1 MDVVRDG
8 GPGGLPL
15 CLWGKFSAAVGL
27 AYPLL
32 FHSLDAAAVA
42 GQVWDRFLSPAQR
55 EVVMRGLGLGERA
68 ARAVVMLAAGLHDL
82 GKAGPFQTCEP
93 RAWALVDEAFRRDAG
108 PWRTMRHERA
118 SMHVGL
124 QVLEE
129 FGYLLEGNDSPAVR
143 IAQVLGGHHG
153 LFLQLDIR
161 GAAAAARVAHD
172 LGGPLWQETRR
183 RYAWQVRRL
192 TGAVQIPEQVSVEAA
207 VVMTGI
213 VQLADR
219 LVSQPH
225 VWMPQAQSPGSGALD
240 HWMSLHAPAPE
251 APEGWAAHVVTQA
264 GLESVQLPE
273 KPFTHVHAA
282 VREPSVLQASVIERL
297 PELVRREGGGIL
309 FVADSTGTGKT
320 AAAWHASDL
329 FNRHTGTRGC
339 TLLQPT
345 TAIADAAY
353 EGMIRTVTAH
363 QPARAPVT
371 LVHSHAW
378 LHAAYLDARL
388 ARADRQSTVDE
399 HYEEPD
405 TPDTA
410 AQPPQQGRPERKVTV
425 PETFLGGFD
434 RALLAP
440 FAVATLDQALMAM
453 LHTRHSAL
461 RTLALSGRTVIIDE
475 AHAYSPYT
483 RTLLC
488 RLVHWLAAVGS
499 SVIVLSA
506 TLRSTDARR
515 IGHAYLTGAGH
526 PATEAAAVDWT
537 VPYPGWLFVPARNPK
552 PARMTR
558 PEHERHTLA
567 TRRTVHLSPLP
578 VPSTSDQDTDQT
590 DRLDAVT
597 RLLQPMAQHG
607 GCAAVSE
614 PTVEDAQATY
624 QHLKQTLPWND
635 PRSELV
641 LLHARFPGHQRE
653 ALVRRLRT
661 VLGPTGPRPERLLV
675 VTTSMLDMS
684 LDLDLDLMIT
694 HLAELEVLLQRLGRL
709 WRFEERWRK
718 AGLRLRPA
726 WARHP
731 LMHVLIPQHEDQVAI
746 PEHWGRADQ
755 EYHLHATA
763 HLLETLPTT
772 PAHPTAAVPA
782 RSTPAHHPPEHPPTD
797 RQTVTIT
804 LPDHV
809 PGLLERVHHSPGHT
823 TPTPAPAHTAH
834 EQHMA
839 ALARTHLIP
848 APSRTGSLADLT
860 RRTLHAGQAP
870 TRETVSPARLLP
882 CYRQTSG
889 HLTLDPA
896 GRIPLPDNNPLHPP
910 QVRSVLERTLPAPQE
925 WVRHGPRP
933 TVPSSWHT
941 HPLLADLVL
950 LAADPHD
957 KTPVPFGPYQLRLDE
972 ELGLVQTRS

>member
-1 MDVVRDG
+1 M
-8 GPGGLPL
+8 
-15 CLWGKFSAAVGL
+15 GL

-68 ARAVVMLAAGLHDL
+68 ARAVVMLAAALHDL

-129 FGYLLEGNDSPAVR
+129 FGYRLEGNDSPAVR

-225 VWMPQAQSPGSGALD
+225 VWMPQAQAPGSGALD

-264 GLESVQLPE
+264 GLENVQLPE

-320 AAAWHASDL
+320 AVAWHASDL

-353 EGMIRTVTAH
+353 EGMIKTVTAH

-405 TPDTA
+405 TLDTA
-410 AQPPQQGRPERKVTV
+410 AQPPQHGRPERKVTV

-453 LHTRHSAL
+453 LHTRHAAL

-526 PATEAAAVDWT
+526 AATEAAAVDWT

-552 PARMTR
+552 PARMTG

-590 DRLDAVT
+590 DRLDVLT

-731 LMHVLIPQHEDQVAI
+731 LMHVLIPQQEDQVAI

-772 PAHPTAAVPA
+772 PTTRQMFRPNPPQPTTPRRTGRPSRSRFPTTSPASWNAYTTAPATQHPPPSPATRTHTPPTNSAWPHWPALTSFRHPHELDPSQTSPAARCTPA
-782 RSTPAHHPPEHPPTD
+782 RPPPVKRSHPPAFCPATARHPATSPSTRPDDSPCPT
-797 RQTVTIT
+797 
-804 LPDHV
+804 
-809 PGLLERVHHSPGHT
+809 T
-823 TPTPAPAHTAH
+823 TPCTRRRSAPCWNARCPSPRNGFATARGPPCHPAGTPTLSSPTLSCSQPTRTTRRRCRSAPTICAWTKSWGSSKPAPDLDLACTRASPPGKEHHAH
-834 EQHMA
+834 E
-839 ALARTHLIP
+839 
-848 APSRTGSLADLT
+848 
-860 RRTLHAGQAP
+860 
-870 TRETVSPARLLP
+870 
-882 CYRQTSG
+882 SG
-889 HLTLDPA
+889 
-896 GRIPLPDNNPLHPP
+896 R
-910 QVRSVLERTLPAPQE
+910 
-925 WVRHGPRP
+925 
-933 TVPSSWHT
+933 
-941 HPLLADLVL
+941 
-950 LAADPHD
+950 
-957 KTPVPFGPYQLRLDE
+957 
-972 ELGLVQTRS
+972 